1 MKFCAA
7 VLSVADIHTSRKF
20 YEELFGLT
28 LFQDYGINVAY
39 TCGLALQQEFG
50 WLVGLPEEQVR
61 QKPNNVELCFEEEDF
76 DSFLKKLAEYPGIQF
91 LHGVK
96 EHSWGQRVVRFYDP
110 NGHIIEVGESMPVV
124 VRRFLALGMSM
135 EQVSKRMDVSVEDL
149 NKLLNL

>member
-7 VLSVADIHTSRKF
+7 VLSVADIHASRKF

-50 WLVGLPEEQVR
+50 WLVGLPDEQVR
-61 QKPNNVELCFEEEDF
+61 QKPNNMGVCFEEEDF
-76 DSFLKKLAEYPGIQF
+76 DGFLKKLAEYPGICF

-110 NGHIIEVGESMPVV
+110 NGHIIEVGESMPMV
-124 VRRFLALGMSM
+124 VRRFLASGMSM
-135 EQVSKRMDVSVEDL
+135 EQVSQKMDVSAEDL
-149 NKLLNL
+149 NKLLNQ

>member
-7 VLSVADIHTSRKF
+7 VLSVADIHASRKF

-50 WLVGLPEEQVR
+50 WLVGLPDEQVR
-61 QKPNNVELCFEEEDF
+61 QKPNNMEVCFEEEDF
-76 DSFLKKLAEYPGIQF
+76 DGFLKKLAEYPGICF
-91 LHGVK
+91 LHRVK

-110 NGHIIEVGESMPVV
+110 NGPIIEVGESMPMV
-124 VRRFLALGMSM
+124 VRRFLASGMSM
-135 EQVSKRMDVSVEDL
+135 EQVSQKMDVSAEDL
-149 NKLLNL
+149 NKLLNQ